1 MPVGPPFNFKSTRG
15 FAPAI
20 RVALLMYELS
30 QLEKLK
36 WPKINA
42 QVEKTFTEEGIR
54 AGAIHQLVGQPDP
67 TRYGFMVIQGCGQRK
82 TDFLIEDCIKAKAWR
97 GRDCRERP
105 LCMHYADMTPEIQ
118 STAEVVSSNPE
129 TARLITYGF
138 FELTRRAYK
147 LKDWKPKD
155 KRHSRSGRT
164 LAALGIFA
172 AAIRT

>member
-1 MPVGPPFNFKSTRG
+1 MHKSKRHLRKKG
-15 FAPAI
+15 
-20 RVALLMYELS
+20 
-30 QLEKLK
+30 LE
-36 WPKINA
+36 
-42 QVEKTFTEEGIR
+42 R
-54 AGAIHQLVGQPDP
+54 AIHQLLGSGPDP
-67 TRYGFMVIQGCGQRK
+67 MRFHGHQGCGQRK

-155 KRHSRSGRT
+155 KKAFKEWQNAGSSWHFRCGNKNVILNFQGVVTEHKVVVEPKRRLKG
-164 LAALGIFA
+164 LKK
-172 AAIRT
+172 